1 MSYEK
6 LTIKQVIEK
15 IGNNEIYLPAIQRK
29 FVWKQEQI
37 EKLFDSIQQGYPIGT
52 FLFWFLKRPYIDDY
66 VFYKFLQNYHQRDR
80 FLNVRIPNPELKDE
94 IIGILDGQQR
104 LSAIYLALQGT
115 YSVKRPYFGWNNDNA
130 FPEKKLFLNLLSDIH
145 TDEDNEFNY
154 SFQFITANESNELT
168 KDKLW
173 LSVRL
178 VLTWSKDSPPIDEY
192 YDEIVAKSIGK
203 VDILDRLNDSQ
214 TRNRIKRILR
224 DLHSRLVREELI
236 NYFKI
241 EEQELDNILK
251 IFVRVNSGGTILSK
265 TDLLFSTI
273 VANWEDG
280 RDEIEKFITSI
291 NKRGDGF
298 NFNNDFVMR
307 CCLMLTDCPVLFK
320 VGSFKTENVVKIKT
334 NWDNIKNAIT
344 QTIDLLVDF
353 GLNDSTLPSQNA
365 VIPIAYY
372 SMKGGIINA
381 QTKNELKKYLFHS
394 FLKNIFSGQGDTVL
408 TNLRNSLRQKNGTS
422 DDYSLKNNSFSFND
436 ILTTKFPSNKSL
448 KIADEDINEF
458 LDYKKGNSAFLVLSF
473 LYPNLRYGQVKFH
486 QDHIHPASQFTE
498 AKLNSIN
505 IIGASQKFFI
515 DNKDK
520 LPNLQLLEG
529 LENIKKSKTPFKD
542 WLSDKDDKGNLIIQD
557 RNKFLSDNYI
567 DTNQN
572 LDFIDFESF
581 YNLRKSKIETE
592 LKRILK

>member
-52 FLFWFLKRPYIDDY
+52 FLFWFLKRPHIDDY

-94 IIGILDGQQR
+94 IIGVLDGQQR

-115 YSVKRPYFGWNNDNA
+115 YSVKRPYFAWNNDNA
-130 FPEKKLFLNLLSDIH
+130 FPEKKLYLNLLSDIH
-145 TDEDNEFNY
+145 TDEDNELNY
-154 SFQFITANESNELT
+154 SFQFITENESIELT

-173 LSVRL
+173 LNVRV
-178 VLTWSKDSPPIDEY
+178 VLTWSKDSPPIDEF
-192 YDEIVAKSIGK
+192 YDELITKSKDKIAVLEK
-203 VDILDRLNDSQ
+203 LNDNHI
-214 TRNRIKRILR
+214 RNRIKRILR
-224 DLHSRLVREELI
+224 DLHSRLVREEII

-291 NKRGDGF
+291 NKKGDGF

-320 VGSFKTENVVKIKT
+320 VGSFKTENVVKIKE
-334 NWDNIKNAIT
+334 NWDYIRNAIS
-344 QTIDLLVDF
+344 QTIDLLVGF

-372 SMKGGIINA
+372 LMKDGIINE
-381 QTKNELKKYLFHS
+381 QTKYELKKYLFHA

-408 TNLRNSLRQKNGTS
+408 TNLRNSLRQKNGS
-422 DDYSLKNNSFSFND
+422 FDNYILKQNVFSFNE
-436 ILTTKFPSNKSL
+436 ILLTKFPSNKSL
-448 KIADEDINEF
+448 KITDEDITEF

-486 QDHIHPASQFTE
+486 QDHIHPVSQFTE
-498 AKLNSIN
+498 AKLNALN
-505 IIGASQKFFI
+505 IRGDSQKFFI
-515 DNKDK
+515 ENKDK
-520 LPNLQLLEG
+520 LPNLQILEG
-529 LENIKKSKTPFKD
+529 LENIKKSKTPFKE
-542 WLSDKDDKGNLIIQD
+542 WLSDKDDKGNFVIQD
-557 RNKFLSDNYI
+557 RDKFLSDNYI
-567 DTNQN
+567 EINQS
-572 LDFIDFESF
+572 LDFIDFENF
-581 YNLRKSKIETE
+581 YKQRKDKIIAE

>member
-37 EKLFDSIQQGYPIGT
+37 VKLFDSIQQGYPIGT

>member
-52 FLFWFLKRPYIDDY
+52 FLFWFLKRPHIDDY

-115 YSVKRPYFGWNNDNA
+115 YSVKRSYFGWNNDNA

-154 SFQFITANESNELT
+154 SFQFITENESNELT

-173 LSVRL
+173 LSVRV
-178 VLTWSKDSPPIDEY
+178 VLTWAKDSPPIDEY
-192 YDEIVAKSIGK
+192 YDELVAKSNGK
-203 VDILDRLNDSQ
+203 VDVLGRLNDSQ
-214 TRNRIKRILR
+214 IRNRIKRILR

-291 NKRGDGF
+291 NKQGDGF

-320 VGSFKTENVVKIKT
+320 VGSFKTENVVKIKS
-334 NWDNIKNAIT
+334 NWDNIKNAIS

-372 SMKGGIINA
+372 ITKGGIINA

-408 TNLRNSLRQKNGTS
+408 TNLRNSLRQKNGVS
-422 DDYSLKNNSFSFND
+422 DVYTLKNNSFSFND
-436 ILTTKFPSNKSL
+436 ILSTKFPSNKSL

-486 QDHIHPASQFTE
+486 QDHIHPVSQFTE

-505 IIGASQKFFI
+505 VIGASQKFFI

-520 LPNLQLLEG
+520 LPNLQILEG

-557 RNKFLSDNYI
+557 RSKFLSDNYI
-567 DTNQN
+567 DTNQS
-572 LDFIDFESF
+572 LDFVDFESF